1 MPLSRPER
9 NKFLVVSGL
18 LVFQLIL
25 ISVQVPLGEAP
36 TMAERALFFVL
47 SPLQR
52 VSQSALGGIA
62 KAWNRYLYL
71 RDVEIQNQALRDDL
85 FRFRQ
90 ENLRLQNG
98 FLEMRD
104 RETAVRLLSGLRTSF
119 LLASTIGVDAMNVHK
134 SVVINKGRSDGLTT
148 NMAVVDGE
156 GRLVGRTIEPISP
169 HEATVE
175 LLTNDNCSFGVVS
188 QKSKVVAILSGDGR
202 TGQCRLK
209 YILAS
214 NDSLEVGE
222 ELLTS
227 GFDRIFPA
235 GIPAGRVVSIKKESS
250 SFKTILVRPY
260 LEISNLHLVAVLT
273 GTPEKRP

>member
-9 NKFLVVSGL
+9 NKFLVVIGL
-18 LVFQLIL
+18 FVFQLIL

-36 TMAERALFFVL
+36 TIAERALFFVL
-47 SPLQR
+47 SPLQG
-52 VSQSALGGIA
+52 AYHAAWGGIA
-62 KAWNRYLYL
+62 KAWNRYLDL

-90 ENLRLQNG
+90 ENLRLRNG
-98 FLEMRD
+98 LLELRD
-104 RETAVRLLSGLRTSF
+104 REAAARLLSGLRTSF
-119 LLASTIGVDAMNVHK
+119 LIASTIGVDAMNVQK
-134 SVVINKGRSDGLTT
+134 SVVIDKGRSDGLTT
-148 NMAVVDGE
+148 NLPVVDGE
-156 GRLVGRTIEPISP
+156 GRLVGRTIEPISL

-188 QKSKVVAILSGDGR
+188 EKSKVVGILSGDGR

-209 YILAS
+209 YILSS
-214 NDSLEVGE
+214 NETLEIEE

-260 LEISNLHLVAVLT
+260 LEIPNLNLVAVLT
-273 GTPEKRP
+273 GTPGKRP